1 MSVLI
6 RDMPM
11 PKNCDEC
18 RIMTYEDTNCISVHE
33 LFCGCP
39 IVFRAHPQHE
49 EHRPD
54 YCPLVEVEPHGRLID
69 ADELMLKIKDYI
81 EEYSPTDEHG
91 MHDLKWC
98 AMKETEMAINDAP
111 TIIES
116 EGEDEQ
122 KRNI

>member
-1 MSVLI
+1 MGI
-6 RDMPM
+6 IIKGMEM

-54 YCPLVEVEPHGRLID
+54 YCPLVELPPHGRLIKYGKWVD
-69 ADELMLKIKDYI
+69 GNCSVCGKGKLCYGDRSFCS
-81 EEYSPTDEHG
+81 SPYCP
-91 MHDLKWC
+91 WC
-98 AMKETEMAINDAP
+98 GACMM
-111 TIIES
+111 ES
-116 EGEDEQ
+116 EE
-122 KRNI
+122 